1 MTNDQI
7 CNIMGAISVL
17 MIIISLPFAIFGFEI
32 AWITL
37 FAGLVLGGIT
47 LVNYDDNGF

>member
-7 CNIMGAISVL
+7 CSIIGAISIF
-17 MIIISLPFAIFGFEI
+17 MIIMSLPFAIFGFEV

-37 FAGLVLGGIT
+37 FAGLVLGGIA